1 MMGSSINN
9 NNKRFLP
16 KMPDNNKH
24 LLHVRSSQT
33 ETDGSPKLPAAD
45 RIEYGEIAVNFS
57 AGKEVL
63 SIKNSANQ
71 IVTFGDEVYIG
82 EEAPA
87 EGSHAE
93 IFIDESVDPIEVEI
107 YSKEQMDKQLAA
119 LTEKDNKLQAD
130 TDSKVVRGNEETNVT
145 SNILIDESV
154 DPVEVEIYT
163 KGEID
168 TQVKS
173 LTRTD
178 TSLRS
183 DLNQKVARGT
193 EASSDVTD
201 ILIDTSA
208 SPAIEVYT
216 KQQVDDMF
224 AKLKQLNP
232 SLVWN

>member
-1 MMGSSINN
+1 
-9 NNKRFLP
+9 
-16 KMPDNNKH
+16 MPDNNKH
-24 LLHVRSSQT
+24 LLHVRSSVT
-33 ETDGSPKLPAAD
+33 TDDGSPKLPAAD

-63 SIKNSANQ
+63 SIKNSKDE
-71 IVTFGDEVYIG
+71 IVSFGDEVYIG
-82 EEAPA
+82 KNAPA

-93 IFIDESVDPIEVEI
+93 IFIDESVNPIEVEI
-107 YSKEQMDKQLAA
+107 YSKQQMDEQIAA
-119 LTEKDNKLQAD
+119 LTKKDNELQTNA
-130 TDSKVVRGNEETNVT
+130 DSKVVRGDEETNVT

-173 LTRTD
+173 LTTTD
-178 TSLRS
+178 DSLRS

-193 EASSDVTD
+193 EASSNVTD